1 MPAEVQTSKPRP
13 QPLFFNSNGR
23 PLYGLYC
30 APANPRADAP
40 VLIGCH
46 SVAIEHNAT
55 CRMLALLTREAA
67 AAGFPALVYHSRG
80 HGDSAGD
87 VADVS
92 FETLVEDALSA
103 ADEACRR
110 SGATR
115 VIWLGVRFGCLVA
128 AEAARRRPGAA
139 ALALWEPLHRGA
151 DYFRQLARGILFA
164 AVARGEKPNKT
175 ADDLLN
181 EVDREGRVQ
190 VYGSYLYHK
199 FYDSGRRV
207 ELAKSLEHWSGP
219 TQLAQIQPRLTLAP
233 TNAALAASLEARGAK
248 VHVTRI
254 GDEPGWQISGLPW
267 LSPPLLTE
275 TGAWLHALA

>member
-1 MPAEVQTSKPRP
+1 MSAKVQLSKPRP
-13 QPLFFNSNGR
+13 QPLFFMSDGR

-30 APANPRADAP
+30 APTTPRVDAP
-40 VLIGCH
+40 VLIGCN

-55 CRMLALLTREAA
+55 SRMLALLTREAA
-67 AAGFPALVYHSRG
+67 AVGYPALVYHSRG
-80 HGDSAGD
+80 HGDSSGD

-92 FETLVEDALSA
+92 FETLVEDALAA

-115 VIWLGVRFGCLVA
+115 VIWLGVRFGCLIA
-128 AEAARRRPGAA
+128 AEAARRRPGT

-164 AVARGEKPNKT
+164 AVARGERPNKT
-175 ADDLLN
+175 ANDLLD

-190 VYGSYLYHK
+190 VYGAYLYHK
-199 FYDSGRRV
+199 FYDSGRRA
-207 ELAKSLEHWSGP
+207 ELAKSLEQWSGP

-233 TNAALAASLEARGAK
+233 TNAALAASLVARGAK

-267 LSPPLLTE
+267 TSPALLTE
-275 TGAWLHALA
+275 TGVWLNALA